1 MLVQLLALLETR
13 ENGLSLFEISRQM
26 KAQPSAVQS
35 MLDLLVKKGRLIEV
49 GPDDKYCAACGLESN
64 CQLLAVHGKRY
75 VLASLFSVKDEAV
88 RIEAPVSP
96 EAAL

>member
-1 MLVQLLALLETR
+1 MLTQLLSLLEAR

-35 MLDLLVKKGRLIEV
+35 MLNLLVQKGRLIEI
-49 GPDDKYCAACGLESN
+49 GPDGKYCSTCGLESN

-75 VLASLFSVKDEAV
+75 VSAVQFSKKEAV
-88 RIEAPVSP
+88 CLEANPAETVI
-96 EAAL
+96 

>member
-1 MLVQLLALLETR
+1 MLTQLLSLLEAR

-35 MLDLLVKKGRLIEV
+35 MLNLLVQKGRLIEI
-49 GPDDKYCAACGLESN
+49 GPDGKYCSTCGLESN

-75 VLASLFSVKDEAV
+75 VSAALFSKKDEAV
-88 RIEAPVSP
+88 CLEANPAETVI
-96 EAAL
+96 

>member
-1 MLVQLLALLETR
+1 MLTQLLSLLEAR

-35 MLDLLVKKGRLIEV
+35 MLNLLVQKGRLIEI
-49 GPDDKYCAACGLESN
+49 GPDGKYCSTCGLESN

-75 VLASLFSVKDEAV
+75 VSSAQFSKKEEA
-88 RIEAPVSP
+88 IY
-96 EAAL
+96 L